1 MSRIGLAVEADAA
14 LLRQSSS
21 VNRNVLLGL
30 SASLGLADMIALG
43 VGFLAGST
51 ITPITGTP
59 TEVITPLLAGILVFG
74 VLAFHNQAYDAR
86 CLTNVMCSC
95 RSAAFAF
102 ASSILICFL
111 IIFALKVT
119 DSLSRA
125 AVFVGL
131 FCSGWI
137 MLLQRLLI
145 ARNVARHLSDRLF
158 AELMIVDNCSVP
170 ENAAGMTLVNAQA
183 VGLRAD
189 LDDPNMLHHLGSLLQ
204 GFDRVIVLC
213 PPDSQVAWSQM
224 LKGSNILGEIIVPEM
239 DGMAPLS
246 VANWRGTPTLVVAR
260 DPLNLANRFTKRILD
275 IAITV
280 PVLVALTPLMAVIA
294 IAIKLDSP
302 GPIFFRQQRI
312 GRGNRLFRIMKF
324 RSMWFDQADETGQ
337 LSVSRND
344 NRVTRVGRI
353 IRSTSL
359 DELPQL
365 LNVLL
370 GEMSLVGPRP
380 HALGSTAE
388 DMLFWKVDRQYWHRH
403 ALKPGITGLAQIR
416 GFRGA
421 TETKRDILNR
431 ISADLEYMNQWSLAG
446 DLSILLRTINV
457 IYHKK
462 AF

>member
-1 MSRIGLAVEADAA
+1 MSRIDLAMEPNAP
-14 LLRQSSS
+14 LLRQSTS
-21 VNRNVLLGL
+21 VSRSVLLGL
-30 SASLGLADMIALG
+30 SVALGLADMIALLI
-43 VGFLAGST
+43 GFLAGST

-59 TEVITPLLAGILVFG
+59 AEVAAPLLAGILVFG

-86 CLTNVMCSC
+86 CLTSVPCSC
-95 RSAAFAF
+95 RSATLAFAN
-102 ASSILICFL
+102 SILIWFL
-111 IIFALKVT
+111 IIFALQAT
-119 DSLSRA
+119 DSLSLA

-137 MLLQRLLI
+137 MLLQRLFI
-145 ARNVARHLSDRLF
+145 ARNVARHLSHRLF
-158 AELMIVDNCSVP
+158 AELMIVDNCAAP

-183 VGLRAD
+183 IGLRAD
-189 LDDPNMLHHLGSLLQ
+189 LDDPGMLHQLGSLLQ
-204 GFDRVIVLC
+204 GFDRVIVVC
-213 PPDSQVAWSQM
+213 PPDSKVAWSQM
-224 LKGSNILGEIIVPEM
+224 LKGSNILGEIVVPEM
-239 DGMAPLS
+239 DGIAPLS

-260 DPLNLANRFTKRILD
+260 DPLNFANRFTKRLFDIT
-275 IAITV
+275 IAI
-280 PVLVALTPLMAVIA
+280 PVLAALTPLMVVIA

-302 GPIFFRQQRI
+302 GPIVFRQQRI
-312 GRGNRLFRIMKF
+312 GRANCLFRIMKF
-324 RSMWFDQADETGQ
+324 RSMRFDQADEMGQ
-337 LSVSRND
+337 LSASRDD
-344 NRVTRVGRI
+344 NRVTRVGRF

-365 LNVLL
+365 INVLL

-431 ISADLEYMNQWSLAG
+431 IAADLEYMHQWSLAG
-446 DLSILLRTINV
+446 DIAILLRTIKV
-457 IYHKK
+457 IYHQK

>member
-1 MSRIGLAVEADAA
+1 MSGTGLAMDQKA
-14 LLRQSSS
+14 LFLRRSAP
-21 VNRNVLLGL
+21 VGRHVLLAL
-30 SASLGLADMIALG
+30 SASLGLADMIALM
-43 VGFLAGST
+43 VGFLVGST
-51 ITPITGTP
+51 ITPITGT
-59 TEVITPLLAGILVFG
+59 TAEVVAPLLAGMLVFG

-86 CLTNVMCSC
+86 CLTSALCSC
-95 RSAAFAF
+95 RSAAIAF
-102 ASSILICFL
+102 VSSILICL
-111 IIFALKVT
+111 LLIFALKAT
-119 DSLSRA
+119 NSLSRA
-125 AVFVGL
+125 AVFAGL

-145 ARNVARHLSDRLF
+145 ARHVNRHLKHRLF
-158 AELMIVDNCSVP
+158 AELMIVDHCATP
-170 ENAAGMTLVNAQA
+170 ENTAGLTLVDAPA
-183 VGLRAD
+183 MGLKAD
-189 LDDPNMLHHLGSLLQ
+189 LDDPDMLHKLGSLLQ
-204 GFDRVIVLC
+204 GFDRVIVAC
-213 PPDSQVAWSQM
+213 PIESQVAWSQM
-224 LKGSNILGEIIVPEM
+224 LKGSNILGEIVVPEM
-239 DGMAPLS
+239 DGIAPLS

-260 DPLNLANRFTKRILD
+260 DPLNLPSRFTKRMLDLAVTAPIL
-275 IAITV
+275 V
-280 PVLVALTPLMAVIA
+280 MLSPLMALIA

-324 RSMWFDQADETGQ
+324 RSMRSEEADAAGRR
-337 LSVSRND
+337 SASRD
-344 NRVTRVGRI
+344 DDRVTRVGRI

-365 LNVLL
+365 INVLL

-431 ISADLEYMNQWSLAG
+431 IEADLEYMNQWSLAG
-446 DLSILLRTINV
+446 DIAILLRTIKV
-457 IYHKK
+457 LVHHK